1 MKTKS
6 KMVYGVFV
14 LAGILF
20 ASAVVVFVLRYWQ
33 IKSREKEDLK
43 QVESSVLGEDPSLKQ
58 SQTVHEDDG
67 EGDEKEGEEKGIRMA
82 DPSILVEKIAKV
94 MEQGDMALLEKY
106 LGKQAVEDAVKAQL
120 HHLLTKNLGK
130 PIQIRQ
136 VGEAELNAVRRW
148 ELTAASGEKLVLDVG
163 RGGKLWSIKRLQ
175 IAGADSVPDGDDA
188 LGALDAF
195 LQAVLHQQFDIA
207 RQWVDAKQVSDAKI
221 AGLCIIFEE
230 GKYRLRQ
237 TKSLRAM
244 YQKEKAAGY
253 FVHVESD
260 DGKEVAKFAIA
271 LRQVGD
277 KPKWQISEV
286 NLDDLLGDY
295 AQRVAGGDV
304 YYSPL
309 VKNPNGGDTVA
320 LYFEFDEDAMSART
334 QRQLQIVSQMLK
346 ADAGK
351 KITLSGHTDSVGTDQ
366 YNYGLST
373 RRAEA
378 VREYMMAAGVPAAQ
392 IELVSKGATQPRRP
406 NLTEKGL
413 DNPTGRKVNRRTEI
427 YLDF

>member
-1 MKTKS
+1 MKKQS
-6 KMVYGVFV
+6 KLVYWVFG
-14 LAGILF
+14 LAGLLGV
-20 ASAVVVFVLRYWQ
+20 SAVVWLGLGYWKL
-33 IKSREKEDLK
+33 KSSEKEDLK
-43 QVESSVLGEDPSLKQ
+43 QMDSPALGEDSLKKP
-58 SQTVHEDDG
+58 SQVANEEDQ
-67 EGDEKEGEEKGIRMA
+67 EGEDKVVDGMGIRMA
-82 DPSILVEKIAKV
+82 DPSKLVEKIAKAI
-94 MEQGDMALLEKY
+94 EQGDGALLEKY
-106 LGKQAVEDAVKAQL
+106 LGQRTVEDAVKAQL
-120 HHLLTKNLGK
+120 HHLLTKNVGK
-130 PIQIRQ
+130 SIQIRQ

-148 ELTAASGEKLVLDVG
+148 ELSAVSGEKLVLDVG

-175 IAGADSVPDGDDA
+175 ITDANAAPDGEDA
-188 LGALDAF
+188 LSALDAF
-195 LQAVLHQQFDIA
+195 LQAVLHQQFDVA
-207 RQWVDAKQVSDAKI
+207 RQWVDAKKVSDAKI

-260 DGKEVAKFAIA
+260 DGKEVAKFAIG
-271 LRQVGD
+271 LSQLGE
-277 KPKWQISEV
+277 KPKWQVSEV

-351 KITLSGHTDSVGTDQ
+351 KITLSGHTDSLGTDQ

-373 RRAEA
+373 RRAVA
-378 VREYMMAAGVPAAQ
+378 VRDYMLGAGVPAAQ
-392 IELVSKGATQPRRP
+392 IELVAKGATQPRRP
-406 NLTEKGL
+406 NVTEKGL